1 MRTFVRLL
9 LLSFFISSSNLKAQD
24 DVLSESGES
33 ALYWTGTIA
42 FSAINATTTYF
53 NIKKLH
59 KYDKYRSN
67 AIFGALSGAGQTA
80 LGFAFLN
87 GEFENAAIPSGI
99 NIGIGLTTFVTS
111 VIRLATKNPPKEND
125 VTFNFIYLPT
135 NKDHSSVVGLLF
147 KKQF

>member
-1 MRTFVRLL
+1 MQTFVRLIIVT
-9 LLSFFISSSNLKAQD
+9 FFISSSNLKAQD
-24 DVLSESGES
+24 NVLSESGES

-42 FSAINATTTYF
+42 FSAINVTTTYF

-67 AIFGALSGAGQTA
+67 AIFGALSGAAQTA

-87 GEFENAAIPSGI
+87 AEFKNASIPSGI

-125 VTFNFIYLPT
+125 VTFNFIYLPS
-135 NKDHSSVVGLLF
+135 NKDHSSVVGLVF